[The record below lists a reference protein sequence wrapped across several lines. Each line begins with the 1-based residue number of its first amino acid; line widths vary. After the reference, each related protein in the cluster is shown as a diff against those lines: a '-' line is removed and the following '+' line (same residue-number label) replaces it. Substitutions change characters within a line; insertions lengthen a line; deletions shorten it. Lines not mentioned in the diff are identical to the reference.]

1 MAACFCCFRCCW
13 AGTGFQHVPLKELP
27 PVVLDTGHMG
37 NDVVI
42 VKAGRRI
49 CGTGGALAN
58 GPIVQDKA
66 YFEMKIQ
73 STGVWGIGL
82 ATRKANLNCIP
93 MGTDSETWVLR
104 EDGTIYHNNQLLH
117 KLGVIPCEG
126 DVVGVTY
133 DHVEFNL
140 YLNGQT
146 LQCPIRGIK
155 GIIYPVFYVDE
166 GAILD
171 VQFNEF
177 YYVPPSGFDKIMF
190 EQSLL

>member
-27 PVVLDTGHMG
+27 SVALDTGHMG

-49 CGTGGALAN
+49 CGTGAALAN
-58 GPIVQDKA
+58 APIVQDKA

-82 ATRKANLNCIP
+82 ATRKANLNIVP
-93 MGTDSETWVLR
+93 MGCDVESCVLR
-104 EDGTIYHNNQLLH
+104 EDGSVYQNNQLLH
-117 KLGVIPCEG
+117 KLGVAINEG
-126 DVVGVTY
+126 DVIGMTY
-133 DHVEFNL
+133 DHIELQL
-140 YLNGQT
+140 YLNGQS
-146 LQCPIRGIK
+146 LQCPISGIK
-155 GIIYPVFYVDE
+155 GTVYPVFYVDE

-171 VQFNEF
+171 VQFSEF
-177 YYVPPSGFDKIMF
+177 YHPPPQGFDKIMF